1 MDYYFLLRHDG
12 TGRVVDLPE
21 DRWLETA
28 YDLIGCDCIE
38 IVQTV
43 FRDVV
48 LVIDDSGKLKED
60 WEDRINHDASALYF
74 GSNFGDMIVGNAIL
88 AYRVGPDLVPVPHD
102 LLMRIFKV
110 IPDVLIS

>member
-1 MDYYFLLRHDG
+1 MDHYLLLRSDG
-12 TGRVVDLPE
+12 TGSFVEIPD

-48 LVIDDSGKLKED
+48 LVIDESGKLKD
-60 WEDRINHDASALYF
+60 GWEDRINHAASDLYF
-74 GSNFGDMIVGNAIL
+74 GFSFNDLIIGNAIL
-88 AYRVGPDLVPVPHD
+88 AYRVGPDLVPVPSD
-102 LLMRIFKV
+102 LLLQVFKV